1 MHIEQ
6 LKSVFGVWEAGKRA
20 VAKMI
25 WYKPWAAE
33 PGRGGGGQWGQLPS
47 QNIKCGGIVPMIVH
61 SHDGDMASPFY

>member
-33 PGRGGGGQWGQLPS
+33 PGRGGGEGS
-47 QNIKCGGIVPMIVH
+47 GGSCPHKI
-61 SHDGDMASPFY
+61 